1 MPDKTFRF
9 KRPRKIGKR
18 YQYQDLTFWAKNGFI
33 YVEDRADN
41 SFHTISRRDWL
52 VRANAFVKEISK
64 IGGITS
70 NADNVFQKQTFLAE
84 REALQG
90 LVDAMIDV
98 ARRAKRQGDPTN
110 PKVLSEVLRHTSKHA
125 HVFMGGHG
133 ISSGIGVANGA

>member
-52 VRANAFVKEISK
+52 LRANAFVKEIGK
-64 IGGITS
+64 IGTITS
-70 NADNVFQKQTFLAE
+70 NAYNVFKKKTFIAE
-84 REALQG
+84 RDALQV

-98 ARRAKRQGDPTN
+98 ARRAQRQGDPTN
-110 PKVLSEVLRHTSKHA
+110 PKVLDEILRHTNKRA
-125 HVFMGGHG
+125 HVFMGAY
-133 ISSGIGVANGA
+133 GIGGANGA

>member
-52 VRANAFVKEISK
+52 LRANAFVKEIGK
-64 IGGITS
+64 IGTVTS
-70 NADNVFQKQTFLAE
+70 NADNVFQKKTFIAE
-84 REALQG
+84 RDALQG

-98 ARRAKRQGDPTN
+98 ARRAQRQGDPTN
-110 PKVLSEVLRHTSKHA
+110 PKVLDEILRNTNKRA
-125 HVFMGGHG
+125 HVFMGAYC
-133 ISSGIGVANGA
+133 IGGAKGA